1 MRQQISKQGLR
12 PSIARTASQ
21 LWSSVGL
28 GAKMAAIVVFGTLSL
43 LGLFA
48 YLGTTAL
55 NENNQRTLQER
66 RVLAQTTARHIDYIL
81 GSIED
86 VLTYT
91 AAQSAWR
98 DVRRRDE
105 NLADAFQRLNV
116 YATRVFLLDPSGRL
130 ISAQPPIHSPVSFD
144 QFASVQ
150 AALNGR
156 SFAVSRYLRTID
168 HLAIST
174 LAATPLRDADGQIS
188 GALVISIDLTK
199 PNIRTFTHPIGL
211 GETGYID
218 LIDLGGT
225 ILASTRGER
234 VGAQSDHGESLA
246 TMIREQRQTVSAC
259 HDCHTT
265 SPTTFPVR
273 EVIAFAPLERAQW
286 GVTVHQSED
295 EVFASIRLLQ
305 MRIFVLMLI
314 MLAGALVLVYLTTRS
329 VITPVQTLTTA
340 TRRIAVGDLDTPLGI
355 QGKDEIGTLAQSF
368 DAMRVRLKESISE
381 IQIWNREL
389 DARVSER
396 MAAVEKAKA
405 EIMQLYEELQRKE
418 QIRRE
423 LLNRVFTA
431 QEEERK
437 RISRELHDE
446 TAQVLSGLAYAL
458 DDASEAPPSTN
469 LKPQL
474 ERMHELTTTA
484 LKEIRRI
491 ILDLRPTMLDHLG
504 LVPAIGWYAEM
515 RLNGSGIR
523 LSIREVGQAGRLPP
537 AIETAL
543 FRVVQEAIN
552 NIARHSRAT
561 RAELVF
567 EFEPDQ
573 VQVWLKDNG
582 KGFDPAEVF
591 SATDTQRGLGL
602 IGMEERMSAV
612 GGKLT
617 IHTIPREGTTIQ
629 LTVAIKE

>member
-1 MRQQISKQGLR
+1 M
-12 PSIARTASQ
+12 
-21 LWSSVGL
+21 
-28 GAKMAAIVVFGTLSL
+28 
-43 LGLFA
+43 
-48 YLGTTAL
+48 
-55 NENNQRTLQER
+55 
-66 RVLAQTTARHIDYIL
+66 
-81 GSIED
+81 
-86 VLTYT
+86 
-91 AAQSAWR
+91 
-98 DVRRRDE
+98 
-105 NLADAFQRLNV
+105 
-116 YATRVFLLDPSGRL
+116 
-130 ISAQPPIHSPVSFD
+130 
-144 QFASVQ
+144 
-150 AALNGR
+150 
-156 SFAVSRYLRTID
+156 
-168 HLAIST
+168 
-174 LAATPLRDADGQIS
+174 
-188 GALVISIDLTK
+188 
-199 PNIRTFTHPIGL
+199 
-211 GETGYID
+211 
-218 LIDLGGT
+218 
-225 ILASTRGER
+225 
-234 VGAQSDHGESLA
+234 
-246 TMIREQRQTVSAC
+246 
-259 HDCHTT
+259 
-265 SPTTFPVR
+265 
-273 EVIAFAPLERAQW
+273 
-286 GVTVHQSED
+286 
-295 EVFASIRLLQ
+295 
-305 MRIFVLMLI
+305 
-314 MLAGALVLVYLTTRS
+314 
-329 VITPVQTLTTA
+329 
-340 TRRIAVGDLDTPLGI
+340 
-355 QGKDEIGTLAQSF
+355 
-368 DAMRVRLKESISE
+368 
-381 IQIWNREL
+381 
-389 DARVSER
+389 
-396 MAAVEKAKA
+396 
-405 EIMQLYEELQRKE
+405 
-418 QIRRE
+418 
-423 LLNRVFTA
+423 FTA